1 LRAAS
6 RRRSR
11 PLDVNYGKSAPFTL
25 GVEEELQLVN
35 VDSFELTSVYAEVF
49 GEAARHDDR
58 IKEELLQSTVE
69 VATEPVRTVG
79 EAVAEAGELRRR
91 AQEYADG
98 HGVRVLSAGTHPF
111 SRYEHQDVTDKPR
124 YVELFDELQ
133 WAVERQLIF
142 GLHVHVGLET
152 AEQAIAVAN
161 ALRTWLPELLAV
173 AVNSPFWHGR
183 DTGLSSTRS
192 KVFDA
197 MPRSGLPPSFAS
209 FDEFERLVERGV
221 RTGSFADYTFIWW
234 DLRPHP
240 RLGTIEVRICDA
252 QTRLE
257 NVAVLVALVQ
267 SLAATLAER
276 HDRGVVTAAQPVT
289 LIAENKWRAVR
300 YGLDANLVDLE
311 RDEERPAREALLD
324 LAELARPAAQRLGC
338 LDELD
343 LLEPLLAR
351 GDGASEQRAAAEAA
365 GGSLLGVAKWLCE
378 HTTRQL

>member
-1 LRAAS
+1 MT
-6 RRRSR
+6 R
-11 PLDVNYGKSAPFTL
+11 PLDVNYGKRAPFTL

-35 VDSFELTSVYAEVF
+35 VDSFELTSRYAEVF
-49 GEAARHDDR
+49 GEAAEHDDR

-69 VATEPVRTVG
+69 VATEPARTVG
-79 EAVAEAGELRRR
+79 EAIAEAGELRRS
-91 AQEYADG
+91 AHEYAEG

-111 SRYEHQDVTDKPR
+111 SRYEHQDVTEKQR

-152 AEQAIAVAN
+152 AAQAIAVAN

-173 AVNSPFWHGR
+173 AANSPFWHGR
-183 DTGLSSTRS
+183 DTGLSSARS

-197 MPRSGLPPSFAS
+197 MPRSGLPPAFAS
-209 FDEFERLVERGV
+209 FEDFEQLVERGV

-267 SLAATLAER
+267 SLAATLAEQ
-276 HDRGVVTAAQPVT
+276 HEHGDVPAPQPVT

-300 YGLDANLVDLE
+300 YGLDAQLVDLE
-311 RDEERPAREALLD
+311 RDEERPARDALRA
-324 LAELARPAAQRLGC
+324 LAELGRPAAERLGC
-338 LDELD
+338 VDELD

-351 GDGASEQRAAAEAA
+351 GDGASEQRAAADEG
-365 GGSLLGVAKWLCE
+365 GGSLLAVAQWLCRE
-378 HTTRQL
+378 TTKGL